1 MYQIQRKLLH
11 NLRFVVTSYVLKPVD
26 ERTWWKT
33 NMHLHTRHI
42 NNHTLLAVVLVLVF
56 VLPLSTGSGR
66 KPKLCKY
73 NILKRN
79 NIYKIF
85 STIIFLLML

>member
-11 NLRFVVTSYVLKPVD
+11 NLHFVVISYVLKPVD

-33 NMHLHTRHI
+33 NMHSPTRHI
-42 NNHTLLAVVLVLVF
+42 NNHKLVAAVLVLVF

-73 NILKRN
+73 NI
-79 NIYKIF
+79 
-85 STIIFLLML
+85 

>member
-11 NLRFVVTSYVLKPVD
+11 SLRFVVTSYVLKPVD

-66 KPKLCKY
+66 KPKLCEY
-73 NILKRN
+73 NISKWN
-79 NIYKIF
+79 NIY
-85 STIIFLLML
+85 T